1 MGRYSLG
8 LIRGTTQKRL
18 AGIARTAT
26 ASGDAFRLR
35 GIRRLGYT
43 ATFVDCLR
51 NVQGMQHKFQ
61 PIENWPRE
69 GESGLAG
76 STHNKEKKV
85 NSRMLTPARLGCHTK
100 MLRAAAVASAC
111 LFATVVAWAQG
122 TPAAGTSVSSKVGVI
137 DVRAAIVGTAEGK
150 QASAEL
156 QSQFASRQTE
166 LENLNKQVNDLRQR
180 LQASQGK
187 LSPDEEARLT
197 QQGQRFTQ
205 QLERKQTEYQE
216 DVNAAQGEVI
226 DRIGRKL
233 VDVLDRYSRENGYVL
248 MIDSSAQN
256 SPILYKS
263 TQIDVTQDIVR
274 LYDQAYPVKAA
285 AAAPAQSKPVP
296 KPAAQQQA
304 PPAAQKPQQ

>member
-1 MGRYSLG
+1 M
-8 LIRGTTQKRL
+8 I
-18 AGIARTAT
+18 RTA
-26 ASGDAFRLR
+26 A
-35 GIRRLGYT
+35 
-43 ATFVDCLR
+43 
-51 NVQGMQHKFQ
+51 
-61 PIENWPRE
+61 
-69 GESGLAG
+69 LA
-76 STHNKEKKV
+76 
-85 NSRMLTPARLGCHTK
+85 A
-100 MLRAAAVASAC
+100 AC
-111 LFATVVAWAQG
+111 LFAAAAASAQG
-122 TPAAGTSVSSKVGVI
+122 TPAAGSSASSKVGVI
-137 DVRAAIVGTAEGK
+137 DVRTAIVGTAEGK

-156 QSQFASRQTE
+156 QSQFASRQVE

-197 QQGQRFTQ
+197 QQGQRLTA

-233 VDVLDRYSRENGYVL
+233 VDVLDRYARENGYVA
-248 MIDSSAQN
+248 IFDSSAQN

-285 AAAPAQSKPVP
+285 AATAPAQP
-296 KPAAQQQA
+296 KPAVKLPAQQQQ
-304 PPAAQKPQQ
+304 PPPAQKPQQ

>member
-1 MGRYSLG
+1 
-8 LIRGTTQKRL
+8 
-18 AGIARTAT
+18 
-26 ASGDAFRLR
+26 
-35 GIRRLGYT
+35 
-43 ATFVDCLR
+43 
-51 NVQGMQHKFQ
+51 
-61 PIENWPRE
+61 
-69 GESGLAG
+69 
-76 STHNKEKKV
+76 V
-85 NSRMLTPARLGCHTK
+85 NSRMLTPTVSRCNAT
-100 MLRAAAVASAC
+100 MIRAAALAAAC
-111 LFATVVAWAQG
+111 LFATAAASAQG
-122 TPAAGTSVSSKVGVI
+122 TPAAGSSTSSKVGVI
-137 DVRAAIVGTAEGK
+137 DVRTAIVGTAEGK

-187 LSPDEEARLT
+187 LSPDEETRLT

-233 VDVLDRYSRENGYVL
+233 VDVLDRYARENGYVA
-248 MIDSSAQN
+248 IFDSSAQN

-274 LYDQAYPVKAA
+274 LYDQAYPVKAVA
-285 AAAPAQSKPVP
+285 ATQPKTTP
-296 KPAAQQQA
+296 KPAAQQP
-304 PPAAQKPQQ
+304 PPAAQPKPQQ